1 MPPGCA
7 RKRRIEVFTLS
18 GMILMLL
25 EREPRVGD
33 SVIYGSVR
41 FKVTAIKGHGVGK
54 TIATLIPPQEQHSG
68 ETD

>member
-1 MPPGCA
+1 ML
-7 RKRRIEVFTLS
+7 VL
-18 GMILMLL
+18 ILMLI

-41 FKVTAIKGHGVGK
+41 FEVTAIEGHGVGE
-54 TIATLIPPQEQHSG
+54 TIVTLIPPQEQHSG